1 MGIVRKEIDIDRRMK
16 MQYTALAG
24 YGFAAS
30 AIILLNRGFWQSF
43 LSIVAFPTLVAV
55 WLVVFLNMRWSKNEL
70 SVTLPLHVGTLMLPL
85 IPVVALYADA
95 VSPRIGGLVYAAA
108 VIMIGMV
115 SVLVTF
121 REREF
126 RLLAASIALV
136 LAGFIALLLLYW
148 LIV

>member
-1 MGIVRKEIDIDRRMK
+1 MEMDIDRRMI
-16 MQYTALAG
+16 MQFTALVG

-30 AIILLNRGFWQSF
+30 AVLLLNRGFWQF
-43 LSIVAFPTLVAV
+43 THIFVYFPTLVAV

-85 IPVVALYADA
+85 IPVVAYYAFA
-95 VSPRIGGLVYAAA
+95 VIPRIGGLLYAGA

-115 SVLVTF
+115 SVLVTS

-148 LIV
+148 LIF

>member
-1 MGIVRKEIDIDRRMK
+1 MDIDRRMK
-16 MQYTALAG
+16 MQYTALVG

-30 AIILLNRGFWQSF
+30 AIILLNRGFWQF
-43 LSIVAFPTLVAV
+43 TYAFVALPTLVAV

-70 SVTLPLHVGTLMLPL
+70 SVTLPLHMGTLMLSL

-95 VSPRIGGLVYAAA
+95 GSPRIGGLLYAGA

-115 SVLVTF
+115 SVLVTS

-126 RLLAASIALV
+126 RLLAASIVLV
-136 LAGFIALLLLYW
+136 LAGFIALLLHYW
-148 LIV
+148 FIF

>member
-1 MGIVRKEIDIDRRMK
+1 MDIDRRM
-16 MQYTALAG
+16 MIQFTALAG

-30 AIILLNRGFWQSF
+30 AVILLNRGFWQF
-43 LSIVAFPTLVAV
+43 TLALVYFPTLVAV

-85 IPVVALYADA
+85 IPVVAYYADA
-95 VSPRIGGLVYAAA
+95 FSPRIGGLLYAGA

-115 SVLVTF
+115 SVHVTF

-126 RLLAASIALV
+126 RLLAASIGLV
-136 LAGFIALLLLYW
+136 LAGFISLLFLYW
-148 LIV
+148 VFF